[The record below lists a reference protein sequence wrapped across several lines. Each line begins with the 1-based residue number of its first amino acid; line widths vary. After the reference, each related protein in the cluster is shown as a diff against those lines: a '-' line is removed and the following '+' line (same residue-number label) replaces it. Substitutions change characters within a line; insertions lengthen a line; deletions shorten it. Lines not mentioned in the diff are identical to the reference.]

1 MGQALGKKQINEM
14 IDIKKD
20 YNVKV
25 ISNLSNMSTLTKQQ
39 MCI

>member
-25 ISNLSNMSTLTKQQ
+25 ISNLSNMSALTKQQ